1 MNSGV
6 STARLDLASG
16 TERFQRLAQ
25 ELGITSFGINLIRLQ
40 PGNRG
45 RIHKHA
51 TQEEVYLVLEGTLSL
66 VVDGAERDMTKGE
79 IARVAPDVKRQLVN
93 RGPGRCVVLA
103 MGGQNEHVGKDGTA
117 FVSWDA
123 KEGKP
128 PLETPLPEDLPA
140 SELRKG

>member
-1 MNSGV
+1 MQNGV
-6 STARLDLASG
+6 SYTRLDSTG
-16 TERFQRLAQ
+16 TERFQRLAG
-25 ELGITSFGINLIRLQ
+25 ELGITSFGINLLRFHA
-40 PGNRG
+40 GARG

-66 VVDGAERDMTKGE
+66 TIDGVERDLTKGE
-79 IARVAPDVKRQLVN
+79 IARVGPEVRRQLVN

-128 PLETPLPEDLPA
+128 PLETPQPEDLPA
-140 SELRKG
+140 SELRRG